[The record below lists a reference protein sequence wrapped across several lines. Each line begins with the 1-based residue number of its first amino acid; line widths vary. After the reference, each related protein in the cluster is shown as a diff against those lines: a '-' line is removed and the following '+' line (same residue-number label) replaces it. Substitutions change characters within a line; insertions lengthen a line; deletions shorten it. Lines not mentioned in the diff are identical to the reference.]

1 MDTNPADLRFRLI
14 SVSGRIASG
23 STTLAK
29 KLAHA
34 LRWQRMEGG
43 DIFWEAVRSKLGL
56 DVKDTGLRPD
66 EEDLAFEAMQK
77 EILTT
82 RDHMVVE
89 SKLAGFVA
97 KDLKDVFRVLV
108 ICVDPAGADQTNIRI
123 DRLVNREHMSIAE
136 AKEEVLVREQSDVD
150 KWRRLYAP
158 TEADWTFW
166 NEKYYDLVINTYAHD
181 PDEVL
186 ALVLEAVGYTTQ

>member
-1 MDTNPADLRFRLI
+1 MDTNPADITYRLV

-29 KLAHA
+29 KVAHA

-43 DIFWEAVRSKLGL
+43 DIFWEAVRNKLGL
-56 DVKDTGLRPD
+56 AVKDTALRPD

-77 EILTT
+77 EILEM

-97 KDLKDVFRVLV
+97 RDLKDVFRVLV
-108 ICVDPAGADQTNIRI
+108 VCVDPSGEDQTNIRI
-123 DRLVNREHMSIAE
+123 DRLVNREQMTIAE
-136 AKEEVLVREQSDVD
+136 AKEEVLVREQSDVE
-150 KWRRLYAP
+150 KWRRLYA
-158 TEADWTFW
+158 ADNPAWTFW
-166 NEKYYDLVINTYAHD
+166 DKKYYDLVINTYTHD
-181 PDEVL
+181 PEESL
-186 ALVLEAVGYTTQ
+186 ELVLEAIGYKTS